1 MLSKAQLLQIGI
13 LLALLGVILFV
24 IYIVSSPVV
33 AILSL
38 AVFSGGGIALLMRA
52 APTDS

>member
-13 LLALLGVILFV
+13 L
-24 IYIVSSPVV
+24 
-33 AILSL
+33 L